1 MKRSPRIGNHAV
13 ESANIPDKPERDKD
27 AIIHALN
34 VALVEMATRIE
45 MHRDL
50 IEMLMDEREMYCAIT
65 PREEIN

>member
-1 MKRSPRIGNHAV
+1 MPLNQRTYRTNLK
-13 ESANIPDKPERDKD
+13 DKD

-45 MHRDL
+45 MQRDL

-65 PREEIN
+65 PREEIK

>member
-1 MKRSPRIGNHAV
+1 MPLNQRTYRTNLK
-13 ESANIPDKPERDKD
+13 DKD

-34 VALVEMATRIE
+34 VALVEMTTRIE

-65 PREEIN
+65 PREEIK

>member
-1 MKRSPRIGNHAV
+1 MNQRTYRTNLK
-13 ESANIPDKPERDKD
+13 DKD

-50 IEMLMDEREMYCAIT
+50 IEMLMD
-65 PREEIN
+65 

>member
-1 MKRSPRIGNHAV
+1 MNQRTYRTNLK
-13 ESANIPDKPERDKD
+13 DKD

-45 MHRDL
+45 MHRGL

-65 PREEIN
+65 PREEIK

>member
-1 MKRSPRIGNHAV
+1 MNQRTYRTNLK
-13 ESANIPDKPERDKD
+13 DKD

-34 VALVEMATRIE
+34 VALVEMTTRIE

-65 PREEIN
+65 PREEIK